1 MIVRIYK
8 QRRKRAAWSRLRYR
22 HIGGVTYVT
31 VSRALNDEPA
41 VSEQTRQA
49 IFFDVPLTTIGPSI
63 EQMTKRTLDI
73 LTMETTANGGWMKK
87 YAAD

>member
-1 MIVRIYK
+1 M
-8 QRRKRAAWSRLRYR
+8 
-22 HIGGVTYVT
+22 
-31 VSRALNDEPA
+31 
-41 VSEQTRQA
+41 SEQTRQA